1 MPWDTALPGPE
12 GESIHYKAFEQALSA
27 LEAEAFNFGHRFIHD
42 APVRAQYLAR
52 IAEMSREMTERL
64 RRGELTAFEAA
75 REAVDLR
82 NGIMEATRLQSSDV
96 GRAYAESLKRT
107 GSTLEN
113 QCRRYARKLFSSDF
127 THLTPGQQNQVYRA
141 VVEAAGR
148 DRTGVTRN
156 AARLGPAG
164 KGLLVLTLA
173 IAVYNV
179 ATADDKAK
187 AAGKEGVLI
196 GGGVLGGM
204 GGGALAGLACGPGAP
219 VCVTLGVFVGGVA
232 GALGAEFAFDS
243 VF

>member
-12 GESIHYKAFEQALSA
+12 GEYTHYKAFEQALSA

-42 APVRAQYLAR
+42 APVRARYLAR

-64 RRGELTAFEAA
+64 RRGELGAYEAA

-82 NGIMEATRLQSSDV
+82 NALMEMSRLQSSDV
-96 GRAYAESLKRT
+96 GRAYAESLKKTGRT
-107 GSTLEN
+107 LADRC
-113 QCRRYARKLFSSDF
+113 QHYARQLFSSDF
-127 THLTPGQQNQVYRA
+127 THLTPGQQNQVYQA
-141 VVEAAGR
+141 VVQGAGR
-148 DRTGVTRN
+148 DLPAVTRK
-156 AARLGPAG
+156 AAKLGPLG

-179 ATADDKAK
+179 ATADDKGK

-196 GGGVLGGM
+196 GGGALGGM

-243 VF
+243 IF